1 MEDISKLRRLLV
13 EMKIDRTIG
22 TMLCATDTLITLY
35 DKDCNLNSCVKCVF
49 REKLEKIVFCPVR
62 CKYIEGPRVL
72 L

>member
-1 MEDISKLRRLLV
+1 MNN
-13 EMKIDRTIG
+13 KIKDVIAKIELSQTG
-22 TMLCATDTLITLY
+22 LCGLDSLIRI
-35 DKDCNLNSCVKCVF
+35 DNKDLGNLDNYCENCVF